1 MRRRRTL
8 KTTRIEITV
17 LMDIK
22 EILEY
27 LPHRY
32 PFLLI
37 DRVLAFESGQS
48 LTGLKNV
55 SFNEPFFLGHFPQ
68 RPIMP
73 GVLLSLIHI

>member
-1 MRRRRTL
+1 MRRRRPL

-68 RPIMP
+68 RR
-73 GVLLSLIHI
+73 SCRAY